1 MKAFAK
7 VSPCVCLLGPINI
20 DITLPIDKYPS
31 EGGDGLCDSYSI
43 ETGGVVANTAIV
55 LAKLGAKAQLIGCMG
70 DDTWAEMVSDAFD
83 VTGVDVSGV
92 STIPGL
98 ATGLN
103 IAIVTPSG
111 ERTFFNAWGANNWV
125 EPETFPLDL
134 IARADML
141 QVTGHPVTRESN
153 RSVLLEAI
161 DIARSANVP
170 VSMDTSLRPVME
182 QTSEILS
189 LIPQLA
195 ICVVGYE
202 EGRHLT
208 DEQDPYAIA
217 RNIVSRG
224 PNLAAVKL
232 GGGGC
237 IVATAEEHTMLTTH
251 EVTTLDTTGA
261 GDSFTAGIIFGWLS
275 QMSIGATA
283 MLANLLGALATTVWG
298 AGTKLPGAD
307 NVITYLSSMDYH
319 DRSEHDAHEITL
331 MLKASQRLH
340 GSNL

>member
-1 MKAFAK
+1 MTA
-7 VSPCVCLLGPINI
+7 SLSVCLLGPINV
-20 DITLPIDKYPS
+20 DITLPIDKYPA
-31 EGGDGLCDSYSI
+31 EGEDGLCDSYSI

-55 LAKLGAKAQLIGCMG
+55 LAKLGARAQLIGCMG
-70 DDTWAEMVSDAFD
+70 DDIWSEMVSDAFA
-83 VTGVDVSGV
+83 VTGVDTSGI
-92 STIPGL
+92 SSIPG
-98 ATGLN
+98 AGTGLN
-103 IAIVTPSG
+103 IAVVTPSG

-125 EPETFPLDL
+125 GPDKLPLDL

-153 RSVLLEAI
+153 RSVLLEALGV
-161 DIARSANVP
+161 ARSANVP

-182 QTSEILS
+182 QTSEIRA
-189 LIPQLA
+189 LIPHLA

-208 DEQDPYAIA
+208 DEKDPHAIA

-224 PNLAAVKL
+224 PDLVAVKL
-232 GGGGC
+232 GSDGC
-237 IVATAEEHTMLTTH
+237 IVATADEHIMLDAH

-298 AGTKLPGAD
+298 AGTNLPGAD
-307 NVITYLSSMDYH
+307 NVIAYLSSMDQR
-319 DRSEHDAHEITL
+319 DQSKHDAQEITSI
-331 MLKASQRLH
+331 LKDSQRLH
-340 GSNL
+340 PSSL